1 MPTITIPNTTPND
14 FKPNLY
20 TRKVLFQNENTF
32 DYVVNSGTGTI
43 ERYTNLDNP
52 TMKLYGGH
60 SSIKVNNTD
69 YQNTDLVFSSPSGL
83 DSFITSHPKN
93 HHFQFSVLNASG
105 AIDTTLEIEV
115 FQDGSTVQVYKF
127 ELNSTTMP
135 TVEKFYTFSFE
146 HFFDTAFEYTFKWTL
161 KAQATGATTK
171 TIYIAGL
178 CITMQNTQNEFCPY
192 YSLPQAFEWF
202 VKETITIPVITSHDY
217 ELTEVVVDSVLV
229 GDVVTFADIG
239 IDFLNSNLHFQQPTV
254 KENGVVWFKTSNVNS
269 GSSTEI
275 TEDVTLKI
283 IR

>member
-1 MPTITIPNTTPND
+1 MPTTTIPNTTTND

-20 TRKVLFQNENTF
+20 TRKVLFQSENSF
-32 DYVVNSGTGTI
+32 DYVVNSGKGTI

-115 FQDGSTVQVYKF
+115 FQDGSTVQVYEF

-178 CITMQNTQNEFCPY
+178 CITMQNTQNVFCPN
-192 YSLPQAFEWF
+192 YSFPQPIEIFETATLDF
-202 VKETITIPVITSHDY
+202 PSIGGGDTEILTATVNGAKVGDFLSIVAPVAIITSD
-217 ELTEVVVDSVLV
+217 LMVCGGVSDDNEV
-229 GDVVTFADIG
+229 
-239 IDFLNSNLHFQQPTV
+239 TV
-254 KENGVVWFKTSNVNS
+254 KLHNHS
-269 GSSTEI
+269 GSSINPASGEFKFYLT
-275 TEDVTLKI
+275 
-283 IR
+283 RR